1 MTTPSEFSE
10 SRHATSDKKWD
21 EGLGTRVYWL
31 TAVKFNKWTLST
43 ARMWIKGLFVQS
55 RKVQSRIAKSFVSVC
70 APTITTA
77 ACARPI

>member
-10 SRHATSDKKWD
+10 SWHATSDKKWD

-43 ARMWIKGLFVQS
+43 ARMWIKGLFVQP
-55 RKVQSRIAKSFVSVC
+55 RKVQSRIVKSFLLVC
-70 APTITTA
+70 APYHHH
-77 ACARPI
+77 CCLC